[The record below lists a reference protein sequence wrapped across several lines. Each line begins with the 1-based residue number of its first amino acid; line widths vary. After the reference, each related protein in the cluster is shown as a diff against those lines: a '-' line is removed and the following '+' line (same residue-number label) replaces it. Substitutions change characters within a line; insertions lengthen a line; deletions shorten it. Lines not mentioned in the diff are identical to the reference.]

1 MGITGSKGDTG
12 EKGPKGDTGPA
23 GPAGTGG
30 TIDFSSLSDSQ
41 KSILITK
48 LQDTFA
54 KIDNPTFTN
63 NITIGD
69 WKIKKLGDNLCMQNG
84 TNDSFCIDK
93 YGVLDK
99 KVKIFFTDLNKC
111 LDSNKINNG
120 SSLLASDCSESNNL
134 YYYYDE
140 GGLIKLYSDPTK
152 CLAISDDNKL
162 IIKNCDI
169 SDSKQ
174 YFNKH
179 HNTIQ
184 TNTYKKCIDQG
195 NSSGIWDCNWSSGN
209 QIVSFKRKF

>member
-1 MGITGSKGDTG
+1 MGTTGSKGDPG
-12 EKGPKGDTGPA
+12 ERGPKGDTGPA
-23 GPAGTGG
+23 G

-48 LQDTFA
+48 LQDTYA
-54 KIDNPTFTN
+54 KLDNPTFTN

-69 WKIKKLGDNLCMQNG
+69 WKIKKSGEDLCMQNG
-84 TNDSFCIDK
+84 TNNSFCIDK
-93 YGVLDK
+93 YGVLNK

-111 LDSNKINNG
+111 LDSNKINTNN
-120 SSLLASDCSESNNL
+120 STLASDCSESDNL

-184 TNTYKKCIDQG
+184 TNTYRKCIDQG
-195 NSSGIWDCNWSSGN
+195 NSSGIWDCGWNSNN
-209 QIVSFKRKF
+209 QVVSFKRKF